1 MIYFLTLPEGAG
13 HIDLFISRYDRSY
26 GRRLVEMTYQQLLQ
40 RGVAPPGAYIFTDRD
55 RMNPYQ
61 RRLAGAIRRRILN
74 AGPGFRVLGDPERQ
88 LGRLELLQ
96 RLTKDGI
103 NDYRVHSLENL
114 NPGSLRY
121 PVFIRIED
129 DHMGPRTDL
138 ISSWEEVVQSI
149 AGLVLAGFKKEQII
163 VIEFVETQGEDG
175 LYRKYGSFCV
185 GAQIVCQHILHS
197 SSWLGKR
204 ESTIRTPELVIA
216 SDNFYHENPHADILM
231 PLFEKAGIDYGR
243 VDYSFAQGMI
253 QVWEIND
260 NPMFVGRNPRRV
272 SKINKGEGFMR
283 AFELLDADLPS
294 ADSLP
299 LALDLVDIQQVVH
312 G

>member
-61 RRLAGAIRRRILN
+61 RRLAGAIRRRILT

-96 RLTKDGI
+96 RLSKDGI

-114 NPGSLRY
+114 NPSSIRY
-121 PVFIRIED
+121 PVFVRIED

-138 ISSWEEVVQSI
+138 ISTWEDVVKSV
-149 AGLVLAGFKKEQII
+149 ATLVLAGFKKEQII
-163 VIEFVETQGEDG
+163 VVEYVDTQGEDG
-175 LYRKYGSFCV
+175 LYRKYGSFRI
-185 GAQIVCQHILHS
+185 GSQIVCQHILHS

-204 ESTIRTPELVIA
+204 DSTIRTPELVA
-216 SDNFYHENPHADILM
+216 SSDNFYYENPHSDILI
-231 PLFEKAGIDYGR
+231 PIFERAGIDYGR
-243 VDYSFAQGMI
+243 VDYSFVMGRI

-260 NPMFVGRNPRRV
+260 NPMFVGRNSRRV
-272 SKINKGEGFMR
+272 SRINKGEDFMS
-283 AFELLDADLPS
+283 AFKLLDANLPPS
-294 ADSLP
+294 DP
-299 LALDLVDIQQVVH
+299 IPMALDLADIQQVVQ